1 MWKLWNQSLAGLH
14 RNWKD
19 ASKNMIWRW
28 LNFHL
33 RVYQKLVGNIS
44 NRNILIIPIFSWKI
58 INSCRKCHNMN
69 ITWWI
74 QKLPDSI
81 THGDTDEF
89 MLTAAVSAWFVV
101 VAMLRSTS
109 SFICSNCCELG
120 IFVSFPLHCKTS
132 RCYTNIEDCLSEF
145 IPEFRW
151 W

>member
-1 MWKLWNQSLAGLH
+1 
-14 RNWKD
+14 
-19 ASKNMIWRW
+19 
-28 LNFHL
+28 
-33 RVYQKLVGNIS
+33 LVGNIS
-44 NRNILIIPIFSWKI
+44 NRNILIIQIFSWKI

-132 RCYTNIEDCLSEF
+132 RCYTNIGDCLSEF